1 LNEFCSVFPDRTA
14 TQYEPVSS
22 AIGIIMSSVRLS
34 VMLYIVTQG
43 WRTGLKVISACS
55 YSSHVSICPFRHFSC
70 KMYRLATK
78 RTGKD

>member
-55 YSSHVSICPFRHFSC
+55 
-70 KMYRLATK
+70 
-78 RTGKD
+78 